1 MKFTSKLSR
10 SSDCRRSSV
19 AGAIVLLWSGI
30 LCPALCADVRTVR
43 GFTEPNCTVK
53 VATPE
58 VGVIRKIHVR
68 EGDFV
73 TAGQALL
80 TLDDEIH
87 AASLAIL
94 EEQKK
99 AEGRLESAKAELRM
113 RQAKLETLLTLQK
126 SGSARPQEVD
136 RAQTDLAI
144 SQAQVLAA
152 QEEQAVR
159 QLEYERAR
167 LQLQRRTVTAPLQ
180 GVIAKKHK
188 QEGEF
193 VTTHDAVLFEIVQLD
208 PLVAVFPLP
217 SPQVASLKTG
227 QQVTIGFSSSD
238 QVPGTIDFISPVTE
252 GESGTV
258 RVNVRVPNP
267 TGQYRSGE
275 RCSLYLPALS
285 ASAL

>member
-1 MKFTSKLSR
+1 MKFTSKFST
-10 SSDCRRSSV
+10 SGDCRPRSV
-19 AGAIVLLWSGI
+19 AGAIVLLWWGI
-30 LCPALCADVRTVR
+30 LCSPLYADVQTVR
-43 GFTEPNCTVK
+43 GFTEPNCIVK

-68 EGDFV
+68 EGDSV

-113 RQAKLETLLTLQK
+113 REAKLETLLALRK

-136 RAQTDLAI
+136 RAQTDVAV
-144 SQAQVLAA
+144 SQALLLAA

-159 QLEYERAR
+159 ELEYQRAK
-167 LQLQRRTVTAPLQ
+167 LQLQRRTVSAPLN
-180 GVIAKKHK
+180 GVVAKKHK

-208 PLVAVFPLP
+208 PLLAVFSLP

-227 QQVTIGFSSSD
+227 QHVTIGFSSSD
-238 QVPGTIDFISPVTE
+238 QVPGTIEFISPVTE

-275 RCSLYLPALS
+275 RCSLYLPTLP